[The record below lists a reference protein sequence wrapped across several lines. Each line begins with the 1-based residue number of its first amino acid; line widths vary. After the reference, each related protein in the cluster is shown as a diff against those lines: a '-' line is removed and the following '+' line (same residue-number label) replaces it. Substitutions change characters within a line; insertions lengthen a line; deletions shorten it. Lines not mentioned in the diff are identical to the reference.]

1 METVW
6 GEGIIIETLS
16 ESATR
21 NVTSILPE
29 PLHNAGF
36 QIAVTNEVTIVVSR
50 EVTYLL
56 N

>member
-1 METVW
+1 M
-6 GEGIIIETLS
+6 IETLS

-21 NVTSILPE
+21 NVTSTLPE
-29 PLHNAGF
+29 PLHNTRF

-50 EVTYLL
+50 EVTHLL